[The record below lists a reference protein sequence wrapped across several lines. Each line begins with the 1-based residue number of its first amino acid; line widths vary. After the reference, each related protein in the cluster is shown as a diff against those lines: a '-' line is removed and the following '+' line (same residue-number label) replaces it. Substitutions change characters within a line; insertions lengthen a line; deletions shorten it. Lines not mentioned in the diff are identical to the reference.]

1 MTTKTIAI
9 KGTIRTL
16 TKFSSIDSVSNTNI
30 ATEFWNVT
38 DSFSNND
45 KILIEYSSIQLG
57 AKAVITNTDYIK
69 ITVLESNC
77 LPSTTIPESTI
88 IASCNQKLS
97 NFSNI
102 KDFIE
107 SLQIVCKFEGINN
120 NIVHVLKP

>member
-16 TKFSSIDSVSNTNI
+16 TKFSSIDSISNTNI

-69 ITVLESNC
+69 ITVLD
-77 LPSTTIPESTI
+77 T
-88 IASCNQKLS
+88 
-97 NFSNI
+97 
-102 KDFIE
+102 
-107 SLQIVCKFEGINN
+107 G
-120 NIVHVLKP
+120 